1 MDISGKTRIYT
12 KDFNG
17 KKLYSTGI
25 SRKEQDGT
33 YKNMYVSV
41 QFRQGV
47 EIEDKTDINIINGF
61 LSFYETKE
69 GLSKVKK
76 VVLDFEC
83 ENKKEIFEVNQITD
97 NAIFTNDELPF

>member
-1 MDISGKTRIYT
+1 MNIIGKTRIYT

-25 SRKEQDGT
+25 NRKEEDGT

-41 QFRQGV
+41 QFRQGI
-47 EIEDKTDINIINGF
+47 EIEDKTDINITNGF

-69 GLSKVKK
+69 GLSKIKAVI
-76 VVLDFEC
+76 LDFE
-83 ENKKEIFEVNQITD
+83 KEEEIDGNDVFELTPED
-97 NAIFTNDELPF
+97 LPF